1 MHWGNFS
8 YILLFVLFFIVLSI
22 TKIFQLRAKK
32 IVLKYKNLPT
42 MINKN
47 RKREF
52 IKKTLFIIGLSFLI
66 LAIMEPRWGVKEK
79 TVRIK
84 GEDVIFAV
92 DVSNSMLSQDISPSR
107 LERVKNALSKTMD
120 SYYGGF
126 VGLIA
131 FAGESKI
138 VVPLTLDYEF
148 VKYNVKTLSPAT
160 VSLQG
165 TNFKDLISLVSLVF
179 RSREAKR
186 KLIILSDGED
196 TESNLKD
203 CLKIAK
209 ESGIQIFTIAVGTL
223 KGARIPLYNKN
234 GKIVGFKQDKDGNY
248 VISKL
253 NIGFLKRLAEESNG
267 KFYFSLDLFENIKKA
282 LKYEPSKGSNKIN
295 VSLVEYKEKYYYFA
309 IIGFLFLL
317 FSSMMPIGE
326 KGFNKIFLLILI
338 FILNMNSSIIDKG
351 NYHNNKGVKKY
362 KKGEYSQALKE
373 FQKAKD
379 YAMYDKKLDFN
390 IGDSLYK
397 LKKDSEAEKY
407 FKSGAESKNK
417 DLRKFSLYNLGNLY
431 LKRGNFNKAA
441 ESYKN
446 ALKIDPN
453 FFRAKKNLE
462 IVLKKMR
469 KQKRKRNEKNKHQ
482 KKEQK
487 NSKNDKSQS
496 KNKKMDKKKDKQTQ
510 NMKKNL
516 LNNLLKNLKKREAK
530 RRDKMMKALKRR
542 KSNGK
547 KKTDKDW

>member
-1 MHWGNFS
+1 MLWGDFS
-8 YILLFVLFFIVLSI
+8 YILLFFLFFIVLI
-22 TKIFQLRAKK
+22 IAKIIQLKSKRIAS
-32 IVLKYKNLPT
+32 KYRKLPS
-42 MINKN
+42 MINKS

-52 IKKTLFIIGLSFLI
+52 LKNSLFIIGVSFLI
-66 LAIMEPRWGVKEK
+66 IAIMEPRWGVKEK

-126 VGLIA
+126 VSLIA

-148 VKYNVKTLSPAT
+148 VKFNVKTLSPAT

-203 CLKIAK
+203 CLKTAK

-223 KGARIPLYNKN
+223 KGARIPVYNKS

-253 NIGFLKRLAEESNG
+253 DIGFLKRLAEESNG

-317 FSSMMPIGE
+317 FSSMMPVGE
-326 KGFNKIFLLILI
+326 KGLNKIFLLILI
-338 FILNMNSSIIDKG
+338 FILNINSSIIDKG

-407 FKSGAESKNK
+407 FKSGAESENQN
-417 DLRKFSLYNLGNLY
+417 LRKFSLYNLGNLY
-431 LKRGNFNKAA
+431 LKRGKFNKAA

-469 KQKRKRNEKNKHQ
+469 KQKRKRNEKNKQQ

-487 NSKNDKSQS
+487 NNKNDKSQS
-496 KNKKMDKKKDKQTQ
+496 KNKKMDKKKDKQKQ

-516 LNNLLKNLKKREAK
+516 LNNLLKNLKKKEAK
-530 RRDKMMKALKRR
+530 RREKMMKALQRR